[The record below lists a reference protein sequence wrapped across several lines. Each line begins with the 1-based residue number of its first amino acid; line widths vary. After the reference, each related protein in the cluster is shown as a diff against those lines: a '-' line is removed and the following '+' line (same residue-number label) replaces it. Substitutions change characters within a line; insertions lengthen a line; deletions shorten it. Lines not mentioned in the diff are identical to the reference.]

1 MATEY
6 LELPL
11 KNGKPLKI
19 NYDKFNDVREE
30 LESFLEDED
39 YMNNRRFAKK
49 VLFSQEIK
57 SNNTIEGITDDLL
70 IIEKVIS
77 DASCIKDVKQRKRII
92 NLYNGYKY
100 ILTHKTIDE
109 KHLKELYGILS
120 DGLLEKCDIVKMGDL
135 YREDIVYILKNGRL
149 DIEPDQGLPFDLVP
163 KYMKIYFDYV
173 NSNMNSDSTMTDY
186 FIKSQVM
193 HFYFVYI
200 HPYFDVNG
208 RSSRTMAMWYLLKNN
223 IYPCIIFNRAITFE
237 ASNYDKAIID
247 TKKFCDLT
255 FFIKYMMVNV
265 KREFEKEMIMH

>member
-1 MATEY
+1 MTRRDNIAAEY
-6 LELPL
+6 LELSL

-100 ILTHKTIDE
+100 MFKDFPNEVLRINPI
-109 KHLKELYGILS
+109 
-120 DGLLEKCDIVKMGDL
+120 
-135 YREDIVYILKNGRL
+135 
-149 DIEPDQGLPFDLVP
+149 
-163 KYMKIYFDYV
+163 KYE
-173 NSNMNSDSTMTDY
+173 
-186 FIKSQVM
+186 
-193 HFYFVYI
+193 
-200 HPYFDVNG
+200 
-208 RSSRTMAMWYLLKNN
+208 KNN
-223 IYPCIIFNRAITFE
+223 P
-237 ASNYDKAIID
+237 K
-247 TKKFCDLT
+247 
-255 FFIKYMMVNV
+255 IKRLNLNN
-265 KREFEKEMIMH
+265 K

>member
-19 NYDKFNDVREE
+19 NYDKFKDVREE

-100 ILTHKTIDE
+100 C
-109 KHLKELYGILS
+109 
-120 DGLLEKCDIVKMGDL
+120 KCQSFL
-135 YREDIVYILKNGRL
+135 
-149 DIEPDQGLPFDLVP
+149 
-163 KYMKIYFDYV
+163 
-173 NSNMNSDSTMTDY
+173 
-186 FIKSQVM
+186 
-193 HFYFVYI
+193 
-200 HPYFDVNG
+200 
-208 RSSRTMAMWYLLKNN
+208 
-223 IYPCIIFNRAITFE
+223 
-237 ASNYDKAIID
+237 
-247 TKKFCDLT
+247 
-255 FFIKYMMVNV
+255 
-265 KREFEKEMIMH
+265 